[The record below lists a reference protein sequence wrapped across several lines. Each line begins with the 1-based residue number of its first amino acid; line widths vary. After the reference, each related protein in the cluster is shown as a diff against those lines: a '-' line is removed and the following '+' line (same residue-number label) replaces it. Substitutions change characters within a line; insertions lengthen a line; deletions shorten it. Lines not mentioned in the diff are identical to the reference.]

1 MTYLAIELEIA
12 NMITV
17 ITSVNYILIL
27 LFFLINL
34 GTSLDSQDELK
45 DAVHK
50 LCTHSNDAVKTK
62 AESLY
67 SNI

>member
-1 MTYLAIELEIA
+1 M
-12 NMITV
+12 
-17 ITSVNYILIL
+17 
-27 LFFLINL
+27 
-34 GTSLDSQDELK
+34 DSQDELK

-67 SNI
+67 SLYSNI